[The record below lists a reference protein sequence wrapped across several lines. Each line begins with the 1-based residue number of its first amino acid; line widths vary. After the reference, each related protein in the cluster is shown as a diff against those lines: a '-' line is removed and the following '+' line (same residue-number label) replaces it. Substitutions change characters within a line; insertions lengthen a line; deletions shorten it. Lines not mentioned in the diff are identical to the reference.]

1 MLGFIKKN
9 WKIVLI
15 LALFPIIFIGILKLC
30 IKYLPGEMIGTIDGW
45 LGFLGGYLGV
55 LGAVGA
61 IWYQKNLDTKVAIKN
76 IEIYSDYIYKT
87 LYSRLESNSIKIITT
102 FIPLS
107 NIKIDEDIYKLKNDF
122 NIINSEIINS
132 NLEIIL
138 SNDKFFP
145 LLSLKDE
152 LNDFFYYINLLEENK
167 LSKDSFYELIS
178 NIRKEFAK
186 YPNSNIIIENL
197 ISLDSILMDLKS
209 NIFLEPLNFKRKDL
223 SNYLSSLVDEITKFF
238 ANDKKTILDVLKCY
252 QTCIYNLDSIV
263 TLVTISNDS
272 EINRKLQ
279 YYYNINLR
287 LINTIIAIYE
297 DIDKLKST
305 NQ

>member
-1 MLGFIKKN
+1 MLEFIKKN
-9 WKIVLI
+9 LKVIIVLLLI
-15 LALFPIIFIGILKLC
+15 PIIFIGILESFSEK
-30 IKYLPGEMIGTIDGW
+30 ITVDGW

-209 NIFLEPLNFKRKDL
+209 NIFLEQLNFKRKDL
-223 SNYLSSLVDEITKFF
+223 SNYLSSLVDEITKVF

>member
-1 MLGFIKKN
+1 MLEFIKKN
-9 WKIVLI
+9 LKVIIVLLLI
-15 LALFPIIFIGILKLC
+15 PIIFIGILESFSEK
-30 IKYLPGEMIGTIDGW
+30 ITVDGW

-223 SNYLSSLVDEITKFF
+223 SNYLSSLVDEITKVF

>member
-223 SNYLSSLVDEITKFF
+223 SNYLSSLVDEITKVF

>member
-1 MLGFIKKN
+1 M
-9 WKIVLI
+9 
-15 LALFPIIFIGILKLC
+15 
-30 IKYLPGEMIGTIDGW
+30 
-45 LGFLGGYLGV
+45 
-55 LGAVGA
+55 
-61 IWYQKNLDTKVAIKN
+61 AIKN

-209 NIFLEPLNFKRKDL
+209 NIFLEQLNFKRKDL
-223 SNYLSSLVDEITKFF
+223 SNYLSSLVDEITKVF